1 MKGEWNSHCQSKNH
15 FEEQRGNAKRAAHTL
30 DTHEIHEIL
39 PLDKKRPKKETFA
52 GRANQNEAEAKESER
67 VENDD
72 VTGIRR
78 WLGNGAY
85 AGVDW
90 KEHLKG
96 HSNKKKA
103 KMR

>member
-1 MKGEWNSHCQSKNH
+1 MWRESETLTAKAKIISKNKGEMRKERHTHLSHMKFTKFCLS
-15 FEEQRGNAKRAAHTL
+15 
-30 DTHEIHEIL
+30 I
-39 PLDKKRPKKETFA
+39 KKRPKKETFA

-96 HSNKKKA
+96 HSNNKKS
-103 KMR
+103 